1 VDPAGLRPPGG
12 ETVSEVAAR
21 VYAALDD
28 IGSQFTKED
37 VLITSHGLA
46 LATVICKVK
55 GMDLGQAYSVIPE
68 NAEPVWVTWPV
79 PGL

>member
-1 VDPAGLRPPGG
+1 M
-12 ETVSEVAAR
+12 
-21 VYAALDD
+21 YAAMDD
-28 IGSQFTKED
+28 IAGQFPEED

-55 GMDLGQAYSVIPE
+55 GMNIGQAYSVIPE

-79 PGL
+79 PGG